1 MHWAGKSLVVSTLL
15 AGLSTLPAAA
25 QTVISA
31 RSGLVH
37 YVEGAVFLGDQAV
50 IGQPG
55 DYPLIAEGQLF
66 RTGAGRAEVLL
77 QPGVFLRL
85 AEESSVL
92 LLSASIT
99 RAEVEFLAGS
109 IIVDAGQLHGSS
121 VTVVA
126 NGTPAVLRKS
136 GLYRFDAAAPPCIRV
151 YDGKAQVGSG
161 SQSVEV
167 EKGKLLSLDGSGA
180 TRKFD
185 RKDTDEFARW
195 SDSRKEYLTMAYLEA
210 SQDSSDPE
218 LRRSISDASV
228 TGPPTTSGR
237 SRRATRSGGARRRSR

>member
-1 MHWAGKSLVVSTLL
+1 MGWAGRSLVVSALL
-15 AGLSTLPAAA
+15 AGLSSPPAVA

-37 YVEGAVFLGDQAV
+37 YIEGAVFLGDQSV
-50 IGQPG
+50 TGQPG
-55 DYPLIAEGQLF
+55 DYPLIGEGQLF

-85 AEESSVL
+85 AEESGVR

-99 RAEVEFLAGS
+99 RAEVEFVAGS
-109 IIVDAGQLHGSS
+109 IIVDAGRFHGSS

-136 GLYRFDAAAPPCIRV
+136 GLYRFDAAAPSIRV

-167 EKGKLLSLDGSGA
+167 GKGNILSLDGSGA
-180 TRKFD
+180 ARKFD
-185 RKDTDEFARW
+185 RKDTDAFARW
-195 SDSRKEYLTMAYLEA
+195 SSSRKEYLTMAYLEA
-210 SQDSSDPE
+210 SQESSDSG
-218 LRRSISDASV
+218 LRRSISDASD
-228 TGPPTTSGR
+228 SGTPR
-237 SRRATRSGGARRRSR
+237 MRAQSRRMARSGGTQRRSR

>member
-1 MHWAGKSLVVSTLL
+1 MHWAGKSVVVSTLL

-50 IGQPG
+50 TGQPG

-85 AEESSVL
+85 AEESGVR

-99 RAEVEFLAGS
+99 RAEVEFLTGS
-109 IIVDAGQLHGSS
+109 IIVDAGRLHDSS

-136 GLYRFDAAAPPCIRV
+136 GLYRFDAAAPRIRV

-180 TRKFD
+180 PRKFD

-228 TGPPTTSGR
+228 TGAPTMGGR
-237 SRRATRSGGARRRSR
+237 SRRTARSGGTRRRSR